1 MNEITNCLA
10 RMFVYLLKV
19 LSLLRLRKYEV
30 GLAACIGL
38 AVGSHTTGD
47 YCKRGR
53 ARRRPYKAGHSLYGS
68 AFRAW
73 GNVLHLFRL
82 LTSPAFLTTTALPP
96 TSGTANGKKVDGS
109 WRQVSLVRQVREVGR
124 YGKHRLVPLEGG
136 SALLVG

>member
-68 AFRAW
+68 GTSW
-73 GNVLHLFRL
+73 
-82 LTSPAFLTTTALPP
+82 LTSTLQGDEAA
-96 TSGTANGKKVDGS
+96 
-109 WRQVSLVRQVREVGR
+109 WVSIS
-124 YGKHRLVPLEGG
+124 RLG
-136 SALLVG
+136 